1 MPLLRDAALTAAFDR
16 GAGRYDRL
24 VALNPGYHA
33 QLRRSARRLGLA
45 DGGAGG
51 RVLDLGCGTGA
62 STAALAA
69 AFPAV
74 EIVGVDASAGM
85 LERARAKRWP
95 SRVRFVHA
103 AAEDLDLED
112 LDREDLDRAEV
123 RGPFDAVFAAYLF
136 RNVSDPD
143 AVLRSVRRMLVPGG
157 RLAVHEYALGGRRG
171 NRLVWDAVC
180 RAVILPLGTATG
192 DRELYRHLWRSVA
205 AFDTAPAFGA
215 RLGRAGFAGVRVL
228 PLPGWQTG
236 ITHTFV
242 GRRAHGEPGGT
253 ARETGSVRTGGSGTR
268 TDGTGSG
275 GVRTGGA
282 GNDVAP
288 ASGTPADG
296 AGTADARTGHA
307 HHDAVPTRGTGA
319 PASRT
324 DGTANG
330 APRTDGAGT
339 GDAPTTGPRHDAV
352 RVPGTGSGGTRVRPA
367 RGGGAR

>member
-69 AFPAV
+69 AFPAAA
-74 EIVGVDASAGM
+74 IVGVDASAGM

-112 LDREDLDRAEV
+112 SDREDLDREDSDREGLDREGLDRAEV

-143 AVLRSVRRMLVPGG
+143 AALRTVRRLLVPGG
-157 RLAVHEYALGGRRG
+157 RLAVHEYALGGRRTD
-171 NRLVWDAVC
+171 RLVWDAVC
-180 RAVILPLGTATG
+180 RTVILPLGTATG

-242 GRRAHGEPGGT
+242 GHLSHGEPGGT
-253 ARETGSVRTGGSGTR
+253 ARETGKVRTGGNGPR
-268 TDGTGSG
+268 PDGAGSS

-282 GNDVAP
+282 GNDVTP
-288 ASGTPADG
+288 TPGT
-296 AGTADARTGHA
+296 
-307 HHDAVPTRGTGA
+307 
-319 PASRT
+319 RT
-324 DGTANG
+324 DGTAG
-330 APRTDGAGT
+330 DGPRPDGGGT
-339 GDAPTTGPRHDAV
+339 RDAPTTDPRHAAV
-352 RVPGTGSGGTRVRPA
+352 RGPGTGSGGTRARRA
-367 RGGGAR
+367 RRGGDR